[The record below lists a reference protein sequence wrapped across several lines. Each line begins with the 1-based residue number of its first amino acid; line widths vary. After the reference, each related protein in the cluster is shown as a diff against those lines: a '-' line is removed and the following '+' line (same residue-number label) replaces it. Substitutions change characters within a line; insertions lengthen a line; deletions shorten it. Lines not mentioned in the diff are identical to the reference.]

1 MWCQCGRFRTQGGDP
16 DLSLKI
22 YEASYKGN
30 SVFFVDPRYL
40 HWYCLDWFVEWS
52 DERSDPWFDTRRWS
66 LQRQLGGKKEEHLWN
81 KTESRKRVDL
91 YGLQQRRENKS
102 GDGTHRGKSGF
113 FHSCDLCSFTTNT
126 SNSMKGLRKQQLKI
140 TQPITPITLLAG
152 RANDIMIEEWNF
164 TFDIWIFLF
173 FLEVRLRFVLF
184 YSMVQFLFP
193 NRARSDTIGVNA
205 R

>member
-1 MWCQCGRFRTQGGDP
+1 MKDQIHGLTQED
-16 DLSLKI
+16 
-22 YEASYKGN
+22 EA
-30 SVFFVDPRYL
+30 
-40 HWYCLDWFVEWS
+40 
-52 DERSDPWFDTRRWS
+52 S

-91 YGLQQRRENKS
+91 YGLQHRRENKS

-126 SNSMKGLRKQQLKI
+126 RNSMKGLRKQQLKI

-164 TFDIWIFLF
+164 TFYIWYLNFLIFFGSKIAFCTFLF
-173 FLEVRLRFVLF
+173 HGTIFIPQSRPKWHDWGECPLAKWVWSVTKWLL
-184 YSMVQFLFP
+184 SD
-193 NRARSDTIGVNA
+193 RSFILNTESPRNSF
-205 R
+205 RTPW